1 MVSSNLKTY
10 NLVLAIIHLV
20 LALSFKAYFVHL
32 NNTYPN
38 TTVQGVELS
47 VRNHVLDIAPDN
59 QGKAVGTWTSKKEVE
74 VPVETVQNLLIGFFL
89 VTAGFH
95 VYYFIQHDGNYSKM
109 INNGNNYVRWIEYS
123 ISSTMMIYIIAY
135 VSGVKDS
142 NVYKSIFSMNIAMI
156 YTGQVVEENIR
167 EGKNWYLPMLVGFML
182 MISEFAI
189 IIRDFNQRLDDV
201 NKFATNYPNLTNGRS
216 IPSWLRLMIYILF
229 LFFSSFGFISLYG
242 AYSGTAYENVEKL
255 YLLFSLLAKATL
267 GAFIAYGTGQRQE
280 NMPNREANHFLP
292 GVVSVSNGVQ

>member
-1 MVSSNLKTY
+1 MVSAKLKTY
-10 NLVLAIIHLV
+10 NLILAIIHFV
-20 LALSFKAYFVHL
+20 LALSFKAYFIYL
-32 NNTYPN
+32 NNKYPN

-47 VRNHVLDIAPDN
+47 VRNHVLNIAPDN
-59 QGKAVGTWTSKKEVE
+59 QGTVVGTWTSKREVE
-74 VPVETVQNLLIGFFL
+74 VPIETVQNLLMGFFL
-89 VTAGFH
+89 VTGAFH
-95 VYYFIQHDGNYSKM
+95 LYYYTQHDGNYSKM

-123 ISSTMMIYIIAY
+123 ISSTMMLYIIAY

-142 NVYKSIFSMNIAMI
+142 HVYKSIFSMNIAMI

-167 EGKNWYLPMLVGFML
+167 EGKNWYLPMAVGFML
-182 MISEFAI
+182 MIAEFAI

-201 NKFATNYPNLTNGRS
+201 NKFTTTYPNLTNGRS
-216 IPSWLRLMIYILF
+216 IPSWLRLMIYVLF

-242 AYSGTAYENVEKL
+242 AYSGTKYENVEKL

-280 NMPNREANHFLP
+280 NMPNREVDNFLP
-292 GVVSVSNGVQ
+292 AIASVSNGAQ

>member
-1 MVSSNLKTY
+1 MVSAKLKTY
-10 NLVLAIIHLV
+10 NLILAIIHFV
-20 LALSFKAYFVHL
+20 LALSFKAYFSYL
-32 NNTYPN
+32 NNKYPN

-47 VRNHVLDIAPDN
+47 VRNHVLNIAPDN
-59 QGKAVGTWTSKKEVE
+59 QSNIVGTWTSKREVE
-74 VPVETVQNLLIGFFL
+74 VPIETVQNLLMGFFL
-89 VTAGFH
+89 VTGAFH
-95 VYYFIQHDGNYSKM
+95 LYYYTQHDGNYSKM

-123 ISSTMMIYIIAY
+123 ISSTMMLYIIAY
-135 VSGVKDS
+135 VSGVKDA

-167 EGKNWYLPMLVGFML
+167 EGKNWYLPMAVGFML
-182 MISEFAI
+182 MIAEFAI

-201 NKFATNYPNLTNGRS
+201 NKFTTTYPNLTNGRS
-216 IPSWLRLMIYILF
+216 IPSWLRLMIYVLF

-242 AYSGTAYENVEKL
+242 AYSGTNYENVEKL

-280 NMPNREANHFLP
+280 NMPNREVDNFLP
-292 GVVSVSNGVQ
+292 AIASVSNGAQ